1 MARRWAWWISLGLLL
16 VVLLAFGTWRLL
28 QEVPGLMAK
37 AEDTIRREAEAL
49 GLTLSFRDLR
59 FHPLHLRVSL
69 EDLDIRDGI
78 AGIPLAHAEYV
89 EVSLSPRRFL
99 SGLTPVSRVI
109 VRTFSVHVGEA
120 NRPLLEK
127 IRGSGKRGEA
137 GTLPEILLLD
147 GKVRIE
153 PMGPLERWE
162 AKVPEVRIRPVR
174 FLGTHVT
181 AEVQEAA
188 GRISLPGVGSGNI
201 PLESAEA
208 DFFLKGDSIRVR
220 KIRASGRSAK
230 LSVSGQWEGADRKV
244 DLEFSG
250 EADLAVWAAS
260 GAWGSDWIRRV
271 ATKGTVAWF
280 ARIEGPLDNPE
291 GSGKILARNF
301 LFPGKTP
308 FEAEASFAVAGNRI
322 RLKSLHGKIWDGA
335 VSAAGLYDFR
345 AGKGDA
351 KLSLEQVAFGK
362 APWDSWGISWRPAGR
377 GTLVLSLTGGREI
390 LRGTISLKNPAG
402 FELPEAEGVPAA
414 RVALPLAVVAAC
426 DVLPGKEW
434 RIRDL
439 RVTAGRAE
447 VTGKGAF
454 EPDDGILS
462 FTGGFFVPRGRAADY
477 GWVYPLSWGSLSGDW
492 SVSGATGNPH
502 LTANLAAE
510 GLAARALP
518 PVPLS
523 LKLEGDPADVV
534 HFVADIPADVA
545 KVTAVGT
552 ISGPLSSRPPSL
564 EMTVG
569 ARDID
574 FSLAGGWGAAVL
586 SSLKKDPSLLKTY
599 SAGMSGTGNA
609 DLRISVG
616 RGVYSVSGSI
626 FSPEVRFPGIDV
638 RAVSAS
644 GNWGVSVP
652 GVHWGFQA
660 DGRFGEGSFLLTGKG
675 EGGESEIFGTL
686 EGIDLGT
693 LASFVHG
700 DSRGQVG
707 GSATMHWEAR
717 AGPRGWEIPK
727 FSASVPRLNIAGL
740 TIEQVSAAGS
750 LGVSSGIL
758 SLVSASPFL
767 SASADVRR
775 ESGLPVSFSVR
786 AEGVPTGMLLE
797 AIDRKDATAKGTWD
811 AVAEGTVKVED
822 WIAGRKIR
830 PEAFSAFRFSVTAA
844 QPVFSGVSFGALSAE
859 GKKEGEVIVGEI
871 GSRLPDSRLSFSLSL
886 REPFGFRVEGPF
898 TVGRSVGPAS
908 TGVSSGASEE
918 DVQAYENEK
927 ARLGIAGRVQVT
939 GSLFAPENS
948 RGTLSVERLMAR
960 YRGMDLTGEGI
971 LIQLS
976 PEGIRWTSGTL
987 RAAGNPLR
995 VTGKASWAGDL
1006 DARLDGWV
1014 PATAIR
1020 LATDVFDR
1028 LDGMIRMEV
1037 RITGRWDDPSV
1048 IGTGRLEN
1056 GTFSFRGYAQLFEQ
1070 MNADAVISREKIIFD
1085 HFEGRSGGGYLD
1097 GRGELP
1103 LRFAEGQKMY
1113 FSVDFFD
1120 MRYPYPEDL
1129 RPMLQGH
1136 VELFGPL
1143 NALFITGDVEVQ
1155 SATYTKTVRPE
1166 QALLDFR
1173 KRLADVTAR
1182 RRESDFRIRL
1192 DLEVLADGTIH
1203 VKNNLAEGDIKGEFK
1218 VVGDTSRVVLLGAF
1232 DVTDAHVDYR
1242 GNRYDLT
1249 RGNLEFQDP
1258 RRNNPRLD
1266 FRAETKKG
1274 NVTVTVSVSGTLE
1287 KYEVDLSSDPP
1298 YSKNDIVSLLSLGV
1312 TSETLSGSAGGVSA
1326 AQAAAIALGPYT
1338 GRVEEGVRNVIGL
1351 DKFAIESAYSS
1362 TDQSFE
1368 PRFTVGKTFGER
1380 FSVSVSTNVGT
1391 TTETS
1396 AVAEFKVLENV
1407 YLQGDWRSATTTQ
1420 GGDLGADVKFRYRY
1434 RSFRDFLL
1442 GSE

>member
-1 MARRWAWWISLGLLL
+1 MARRWTWWIGLGFLL
-16 VVLLAFGTWRLL
+16 VMLLAFGTWRLL
-28 QEVPGLMAK
+28 QEVPGFMAK
-37 AEDTIRREAEAL
+37 AWDTVRREAEAL
-49 GLTLSFRDLR
+49 GLELSFRDLR

-78 AGIPLAHAEYV
+78 AGIPLAHADHV

-99 SGLTPVSRVI
+99 SGLTPVSRVL
-109 VRTFSVHVGEA
+109 VRTYSVHAGEA

-127 IRGSGKRGEA
+127 VRGSGKGREA

-147 GKVRIE
+147 GKVRFE

-162 AKVPEVRIRPVR
+162 ARVPEVRIRPVR
-174 FLGTHVT
+174 FLGTRVT
-181 AEVQEAA
+181 AAVQGAA
-188 GRISLPGVGSGNI
+188 GRIALPGAGSGNI

-208 DFFLKGDSIRVR
+208 DFFLKGDSVRVR
-220 KIRASGRSAK
+220 KFQASGRSAK
-230 LSVSGQWEGADRKV
+230 LSLSGQWEGADRTV
-244 DLEFSG
+244 DWKFSG
-250 EADLAVWAAS
+250 ETDLEVWAAS
-260 GAWGSDWIRRV
+260 GAWGKDWIRRV
-271 ATKGTVAWF
+271 ATEGTIAF
-280 ARIEGPLDNPE
+280 SGRIEGPVENPE
-291 GSGKILARNF
+291 GWGKILARNI

-308 FEAEASFAVAGNRI
+308 FEGEASLAVAGKRI
-322 RLKSLHGKIWDGA
+322 RLESLRGKIWEGT
-335 VSAAGLYDFR
+335 VSAAGMYDFR

-351 KLSLEQVAFGK
+351 KLSLEQAAFGK
-362 APWDSWGISWRPAGR
+362 APWGSWGISWRPAGR

-390 LRGTISLKNPAG
+390 LQGTISLKNPAG
-402 FELPEAEGVPAA
+402 FERPGAEGAPAA
-414 RVALPLAVVAAC
+414 RVALPLAAVAAW

-447 VTGKGAF
+447 ATGKGAYA
-454 EPDDGILS
+454 PDGGRLS
-462 FTGGFFVPRGRAADY
+462 FAGGFLVPRGRAADY
-477 GWVYPLSWGSLSGDW
+477 GWGYPLSWGSLSGAW
-492 SVSGATGNPH
+492 SVSGAAGNPH
-502 LTANLAAE
+502 VTAKLTAE

-534 HFVADIPADVA
+534 HFVADIPVDVA

-552 ISGPLSSRPPSL
+552 ISGPLSSRPLSL
-564 EMTVG
+564 ETTVG

-586 SSLKKDPSLLKTY
+586 SSLRKDPTQLKKYT
-599 SAGMSGTGNA
+599 AGMSGTGNA

-616 RGVYSVSGSI
+616 KGVYSVSGSI
-626 FSPEVRFPGIDV
+626 SSPEIRFSGIGV

-644 GNWGVSVP
+644 GNWGESVP

-675 EGGESEIFGTL
+675 EGGESGIFGTL
-686 EGIDLGT
+686 EDIDLGT
-693 LASFVHG
+693 LASFVDG
-700 DSRGQVG
+700 DSRGRIG
-707 GSATMHWEAR
+707 GRATMRLEAR
-717 AGPRGWEIPK
+717 AGPRGWEIRK
-727 FSASVPRLNIAGL
+727 FSASVPRLNAVGL
-740 TIEQVSAAGS
+740 TIEQVSAEGS
-750 LGVSSGIL
+750 LGESSGIL
-758 SLVSASPFL
+758 SLVSASPSL
-767 SASADVRR
+767 RASADIRR
-775 ESGLPVSFSVR
+775 ESGWPVSFSVR
-786 AEGVPTGMLLE
+786 AEGVPTGTLLD
-797 AIDRKDATAKGTWD
+797 AIGRKDATAKGTWD
-811 AVAEGTVKVED
+811 AVAEGTMKVED
-822 WIAGRKIR
+822 WIAGRKMR

-859 GKKEGEVIVGEI
+859 GTKEDDVIVGEM

-898 TVGRSVGPAS
+898 MVGQTTEPVL
-908 TGVSSGASEE
+908 TGGSPGASRE
-918 DVQAYENEK
+918 DAQANGNGK

-948 RGTLSVERLMAR
+948 RGTLAVERLMAR
-960 YRGMDLTGEGI
+960 YRGMDLAGEGI
-971 LIQLS
+971 SIQLS
-976 PEGIRWTSGTL
+976 SEGIRWASGTV
-987 RAAGNPLR
+987 RAAGNPLH

-1006 DARLDGWV
+1006 DVRLDGRV

-1028 LDGMIRMEV
+1028 LDGMTRMEV
-1037 RITGRWDDPSV
+1037 RVTGRWDDPSV

-1070 MNADAVISREKIIFD
+1070 MNADAVISREKIIFE
-1085 HFEGRSGGGYLD
+1085 HFEGRSGGGYID

-1136 VELFGPL
+1136 VELLGPL
-1143 NALFITGDVEVQ
+1143 NDLFITGDVEVQ
-1155 SATYTKTVRPE
+1155 SATYTKTIRLE

-1173 KRLADVTAR
+1173 KRLAEVKAR

-1203 VKNNLAEGDIKGEFK
+1203 VKNNLGEGDIKGEFK

-1232 DVTDAHVDYR
+1232 DVTEARIDYR
-1242 GNRYDLT
+1242 GNRYELL
-1249 RGNLEFQDP
+1249 RGSLEFQDP

-1312 TSETLSGSAGGVSA
+1312 TSETLGGAGGAVSA
-1326 AQAAAIALGPYT
+1326 TQAAAFVLGPYT
-1338 GRVEEGVRNVIGL
+1338 GRVEEGFRNVIGL
-1351 DKFAIESAYSS
+1351 DKFAIEPAYSS

-1368 PRFTVGKTFGER
+1368 PRFIVGKSFGER
-1380 FSVSVSTNVGT
+1380 ISVSVSTNVGT
-1391 TTETS
+1391 TAETS
-1396 AVAEFKVLENV
+1396 SVAEFKVFENV
-1407 YLQGDWRSATTTQ
+1407 YLQGGWRSATTTQ
-1420 GGDLGADVKFRYRY
+1420 EGDLGADVKFRYRY
-1434 RSFRDFLL
+1434 RQFRDIFR
-1442 GSE
+1442 GGD

>member
-1 MARRWAWWISLGLLL
+1 MARRWAWWIGLGLLF

-28 QEVPGLMAK
+28 QEVPGLVAK
-37 AEDTIRREAEAL
+37 AEDAIRREAEAI

-59 FHPLHLRVSL
+59 FHPLHLRISL

-78 AGIPLAHAEYV
+78 AGKPLAHADHV

-99 SGLTPVSRVI
+99 SGLIPVSRVL
-109 VRTFSVHVGEA
+109 VRTFSVTAGEA

-127 IRGSGKRGEA
+127 IRGSGKGGGA

-153 PMGPLERWE
+153 PLGPLERWE

-174 FLGTHVT
+174 FLGTRIT
-181 AEVQEAA
+181 AVVQEAA
-188 GRISLPGVGSGNI
+188 GRISLPGAGSGNI
-201 PLESAEA
+201 PLESGEA
-208 DFFLKGDSIRVR
+208 DFFLKGDTVGVR
-220 KIRASGRSAK
+220 KFKASGRSAK
-230 LSVSGQWEGADRKV
+230 ISVSGRWEVADRTV
-244 DLEFSG
+244 DLKTSG
-250 EADLAVWAAS
+250 EADLAAWAAS
-260 GAWGSDWIRRV
+260 GAWGRDWIRRV
-271 ATKGTVAWF
+271 ATEGTVAF
-280 ARIEGPLDNPE
+280 SARIEGPLENPE
-291 GSGKILARNF
+291 GWGKILARNF

-308 FEAEASFAVAGNRI
+308 FEGEASLAFAGKKI
-322 RLKSLHGKIWDGA
+322 RLESLQGKIWDGA
-335 VSAAGLYDFR
+335 VSAAGMYDLR
-345 AGKGDA
+345 AGRGEA
-351 KLSLEQVAFGK
+351 KLSLEQAAFGK
-362 APWDSWGISWRPAGR
+362 APWDSWGIPWRPAGR

-390 LRGTISLKNPAG
+390 LQGTISLKNPAG
-402 FELPEAEGVPAA
+402 FERPGAEGVPATRA
-414 RVALPLAVVAAC
+414 ALPLAAVAAC

-439 RVTAGRAE
+439 RVTVGRAE

-454 EPDDGILS
+454 DPDGSRLS
-462 FTGGFFVPRGRAADY
+462 FAGGFLVPRGRAADY
-477 GWVYPLSWGSLSGDW
+477 GWVYPLSWGSLSGAW
-492 SVSGATGNPH
+492 SVSGAAGNPH
-502 LTANLAAE
+502 VTAKLAAE

-523 LKLEGDPADVV
+523 LRLEGDPADVV
-534 HFVADIPADVA
+534 YFVADIPADIA

-564 EMTVG
+564 ETTVG

-586 SSLKKDPSLLKTY
+586 SSLRKDPALLKKY
-599 SAGMSGTGNA
+599 AAGISGTGNA
-609 DLRISVG
+609 DLRISVSEG
-616 RGVYSVSGSI
+616 AYSVSGSI
-626 FSPEVRFPGIDV
+626 SSPEVRFPGFGV
-638 RAVSAS
+638 QAVSAS
-644 GNWGVSVP
+644 GNWVESVP
-652 GVHWGFQA
+652 GVHWGFQGE
-660 DGRFGEGSFLLTGKG
+660 GRIGEGSFLLTGKG
-675 EGGESEIFGTL
+675 EGGESEIIGTL
-686 EGIDLGT
+686 TRIDLGT
-693 LASFVHG
+693 LTSFVNG
-700 DSRGQVG
+700 DSRGRIG
-707 GSATMHWEAR
+707 GVATMRCEAR
-717 AGPRGWEIPK
+717 TGPRGWEIPK
-727 FSASVPRLNIAGL
+727 FSASVPRLDAAGL
-740 TIEQVSAAGS
+740 TIEQISAEGS
-750 LGVSSGIL
+750 LGASSGIL
-758 SLVSASPFL
+758 SLVSATPVL
-767 SASADVRR
+767 KVSADIRR
-775 ESGLPVSFSVR
+775 ESGWPVSFSVR
-786 AEGVPTGMLLE
+786 AERVPTGTLLE
-797 AIDRKDATAKGTWD
+797 AIGRKDDTAKGTWD

-822 WIAGRKIR
+822 LIAGGKMH

-844 QPVFSGVSFGALSAE
+844 QPVLSGVSFGALSAE
-859 GKKEGEVIVGEI
+859 GKKEEEVIVGEV

-886 REPFGFRVEGPF
+886 RKPFGFRVEGPF
-898 TVGRSVGPAS
+898 MVGEMAEPAV
-908 TGVSSGASEE
+908 TGGSPGASRE
-918 DVQAYENEK
+918 DDRAKGNGK

-960 YRGMDLTGEGI
+960 YRGMDLAGEGI
-971 LIQLS
+971 SIQLS
-976 PEGIRWTSGTL
+976 PEGIRWAGGTV

-995 VTGKASWAGDL
+995 ITGNVSWAGDL
-1006 DARLDGWV
+1006 NARLEGGV

-1020 LATDVFDR
+1020 LVTDVFDR
-1028 LDGMIRMEV
+1028 VDGMTRMDLRV
-1037 RITGRWDDPSV
+1037 TGRWDDPSV

-1070 MNADAVISREKIIFD
+1070 MNVDAVISREKIIFD
-1085 HFEGRSGGGYLD
+1085 HFEGRSGGGYID

-1136 VELFGPL
+1136 VELLGPL
-1143 NALFITGDVEVQ
+1143 NDLFLTGDVEVQ
-1155 SATYTKTVRPE
+1155 SATYTKTIRPE

-1173 KRLADVTAR
+1173 KRLANVTAR
-1182 RRESDFRIRL
+1182 RQESEFRIRL
-1192 DLEVLADGTIH
+1192 DLNVLADGTIH

-1232 DVTDAHVDYR
+1232 DITEAHVDYR

-1249 RGNLEFQDP
+1249 RGSLEFQDP

-1274 NVTVTVSVSGTLE
+1274 NVNVTVSVSGTLE

-1298 YSKNDIVSLLSLGV
+1298 YSKNDIISLLSLGV
-1312 TSETLSGSAGGVSA
+1312 TSGTLAGSAGGVSA
-1326 AQAAAIALGPYT
+1326 SQAAAIVLGPYT
-1338 GRVEEGVRNVIGL
+1338 GRVEEGFRNVIGL

-1362 TDQSFE
+1362 TDQTFE

-1396 AVAEFKVLENV
+1396 AVGEFKVLENV
-1407 YLQGDWRSATTTQ
+1407 YLQGNWRGATSTQ
-1420 GGDLGADVKFRYRY
+1420 RGDLGADVKFRYRY
-1434 RSFRDFLL
+1434 RSFRDFWL